1 MTETNENKI
10 DYLHQEGRCLQAF
23 SVAIEVVVTGVG
35 IAVFEYGISRVLGV
49 SKVGQDVP
57 N

>member
-1 MTETNENKI
+1 M
-10 DYLHQEGRCLQAF
+10 QAF
-23 SVAIEVVVTGVG
+23 SVAIEVVVTVVGV
-35 IAVFEYGISRVLGV
+35 AVFEYGISRVLGV